1 MSDLSERKIKLMKAI
16 ADLNSDAAVE
26 AFENLLARIQERN
39 PALMPYVKPMRKK
52 TDLEQLK
59 KEQNWKPID
68 RAEWDEM
75 VKSIHIKEPIEE
87 LLAMLTP

>member
-39 PALMPYVKPMRKK
+39 PALMPYMKPMRKK

-68 RAEWDEM
+68 RTEWDEM
-75 VKSIHIKEPIEE
+75 VKSIHIEEPTEE

>member
-39 PALMPYVKPMRKK
+39 PTLMPYMKPMRKK

-59 KEQNWKPID
+59 KEQNYIGFDKVEFQRILEALD
-68 RAEWDEM
+68 IQDANG
-75 VKSIHIKEPIEE
+75 E
-87 LLAMLTP
+87 LLNALTA